1 MAVGTCERWVG
12 DFVYEVRDRFI
23 SGAFYRAGFSFPYK
37 FTNPCFIQYVNIKGA
52 KVRGMELEGLFYRDG
67 WNVQLA
73 MTRMLARNTIDKTNP
88 YMGYLADLSQ
98 RKRFQSYGRLQV

>member
-1 MAVGTCERWVG
+1 
-12 DFVYEVRDRFI
+12 
-23 SGAFYRAGFSFPYK
+23 
-37 FTNPCFIQYVNIKGA
+37 
-52 KVRGMELEGLFYRDG
+52 MELEGLFYGDG

-98 RKRFQSYGRLQV
+98 RKRFQSYARLQV